1 MKKQTH
7 RAKQKQNTKAI
18 GWPMRLDDDVMGARA
33 KQQLHSGWGIY
44 ETENW
49 AEIERKSKQVSS
61 ANWVKLNWIAVP
73 GQKKSVPKNTEIKK
87 IRILN

>member
-1 MKKQTH
+1 
-7 RAKQKQNTKAI
+7 
-18 GWPMRLDDDVMGARA
+18 MRLDDDVMGARA
-33 KQQLHSGWGIY
+33 KQQQQQQQLHSGWGIY